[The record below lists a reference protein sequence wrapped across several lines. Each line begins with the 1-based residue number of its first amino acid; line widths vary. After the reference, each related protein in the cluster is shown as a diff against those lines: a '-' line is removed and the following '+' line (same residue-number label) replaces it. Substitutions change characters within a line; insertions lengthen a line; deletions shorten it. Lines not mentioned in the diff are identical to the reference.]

1 MAAVL
6 TCIRRWF
13 LCHSV
18 ILSYHK
24 KSGPIGLDSQD
35 CSACRSEEVGERW
48 SKKKKKNTVREREG
62 EKAAV
67 RFCQHEEF
75 IPLEERKEA
84 SGPRGPTAK
93 AAVEFVVCRK
103 TVAGS
108 SLFLTQHK
116 TSCIRAT
123 QAA

>member
-1 MAAVL
+1 MDGKH
-6 TCIRRWF
+6 TDR
-13 LCHSV
+13 
-18 ILSYHK
+18 
-24 KSGPIGLDSQD
+24 
-35 CSACRSEEVGERW
+35 ER
-48 SKKKKKNTVREREG
+48 VRERES
-62 EKAAV
+62 ERRRQSAV

-108 SLFLTQHK
+108 SLFLKQHK
-116 TSCIRAT
+116 TSCIRPLKLHDTTYTMQTIAVPSFNPVIKY
-123 QAA
+123 